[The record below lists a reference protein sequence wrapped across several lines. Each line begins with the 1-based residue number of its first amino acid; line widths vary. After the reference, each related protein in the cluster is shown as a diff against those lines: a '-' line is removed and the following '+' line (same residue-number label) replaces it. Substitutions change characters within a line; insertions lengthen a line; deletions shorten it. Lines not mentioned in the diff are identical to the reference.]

1 MSLDFSVSMAICT
14 IGSLFMLLG
23 QWDTT
28 AKRSEESEG
37 QLGESLRVPPE
48 NAEDVA
54 GGHLVHSDDITT
66 HENESTVETSARR
79 YSCTGWSM
87 STGGWVG
94 CLCVSGGCGDYCVV
108 WYGIT

>member
-37 QLGESLRVPPE
+37 QLGESLRVPLFIMEPS
-48 NAEDVA
+48 NPRTPKTLPA
-54 GGHLVHSDDITT
+54 G
-66 HENESTVETSARR
+66 TSFTATISRPMRMNLRWRRAQDGTAAR
-79 YSCTGWSM
+79 
-87 STGGWVG
+87 GGR
-94 CLCVSGGCGDYCVV
+94 
-108 WYGIT
+108 